1 MSLFQDCKFL
11 FLCLVKQDK
20 LQPSTNNVWW
30 RSINE
35 NGPLYSKS
43 FLSMQG
49 VQSCVFLKCR
59 DVAWFWATNLR
70 LSVVWVALL
79 FRWDDE
85 GDGWTTC
92 CSVLSQ
98 HVNHSEEYQNIHWN
112 DWVLSGSVVLRLT
125 SPFAELSSNLGRFP
139 SRGFCTAGHFGMLQI
154 ESWKLLWRAR
164 KLGITS
170 EIP

>member
-1 MSLFQDCKFL
+1 MSVFQDFKFL
-11 FLCLVKQDK
+11 FQCLVKQDE
-20 LQPSTNNVWW
+20 LQPSTNNIWW

-35 NGPLYSKS
+35 IVSLYSI
-43 FLSMQG
+43 FFMSMQE

-70 LSVVWVALL
+70 LIVVWVAPLS
-79 FRWDDE
+79 RWDDE
-85 GDGWTTC
+85 GDRWTTC

-98 HVNHSEEYQNIHWN
+98 IVNHPKEYQKIHWN
-112 DWVLSGSVVLRLT
+112 DLVLSGSVALRLT

>member
-1 MSLFQDCKFL
+1 MSLFQDSKLL
-11 FLCLVKQDK
+11 FQCLAEQDK
-20 LQPSTNNVWW
+20 LQSGTNNIWW

-35 NGPLYSKS
+35 IVPLYSI
-43 FLSMQG
+43 FFISMQE

-85 GDGWTTC
+85 GDRWTTC

-98 HVNHSEEYQNIHWN
+98 HVNHSEKYQKIHWN
-112 DWVLSGSVVLRLT
+112 DLVLSSSVVLRLT
-125 SPFAELSSNLGRFP
+125 SPFAELSSNLGQFP
-139 SRGFCTAGHFGMLQI
+139 SRGLCTAGHFGMLQI

-164 KLGITS
+164 KLDINS